1 MTNAVNPVPEGFHT
15 VTPYMTIK
23 DAARAIEF
31 YEEAFGAREIF
42 RWDDSDGKVRHA
54 EVVIGDSPIM
64 LHDESP
70 DWNMHGPQAMGGSP
84 VQIFLY
90 VQDADA
96 TIERAV
102 AAGATE
108 LMPAEDHAL
117 EGDRRGGVRDPF
129 GHVWW
134 IATHIENVSRE
145 EIQKRHDD
153 LPEQ

>member
-1 MTNAVNPVPEGFHT
+1 MTNAVNPVPAGFHT
-15 VTPYMTIK
+15 VTPYMTIR

-31 YEEAFGAREIF
+31 YEEVFGARQIF

-54 EVVIGDSPIM
+54 EVVIGDSPVM
-64 LHDESP
+64 VHDENP
-70 DWNMHGPQAMGGSP
+70 EWNMHGPQAIGGSP

-90 VQDADA
+90 VEDADA
-96 TIERAV
+96 VLEQAV

-108 LMPAEDHAL
+108 LMPAEDYPS

-153 LPEQ
+153 LPKE